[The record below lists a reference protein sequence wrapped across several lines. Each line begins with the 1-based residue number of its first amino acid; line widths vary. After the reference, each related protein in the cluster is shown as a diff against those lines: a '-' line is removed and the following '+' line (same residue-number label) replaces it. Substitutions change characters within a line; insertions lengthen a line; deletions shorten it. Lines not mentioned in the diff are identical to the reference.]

1 MTGVFDRGVFDRGLF
16 DRGLFDRGLWLMG
29 RTIVG
34 KCLFDFNMSR
44 EDVLRRSMCVGRAGF
59 NSNSELKTRNSP
71 AARISPAKSLYIKRK
86 VYFSDGERMKSKLH
100 FSHSRAV

>member
-1 MTGVFDRGVFDRGLF
+1 MTGVFERGLF
-16 DRGLFDRGLWLMG
+16 ERGLFERGLWLMG

-59 NSNSELKTRNSP
+59 NSNSELKTRNS
-71 AARISPAKSLYIKRK
+71 RSKNKSCQISIY
-86 VYFSDGERMKSKLH
+86 
-100 FSHSRAV
+100 